1 MVSAAERKTRHV
13 WHSQP
18 DERYGATKSGGSGRQ
33 QPCAKQDKDARP
45 TDLNAQVRG
54 VTFAKQQGVQ
64 GFTRS
69 SAAINPPKVQSAKKG
84 RRVLETE
91 LKSPMPHMT

>member
-1 MVSAAERKTRHV
+1 MVSATERKTRHV

-18 DERYGATKSGGSGRQ
+18 DKRYGATKSGGSGRQ

-64 GFTRS
+64 GLHKEQRS
-69 SAAINPPKVQSAKKG
+69 NQPA
-84 RRVLETE
+84 
-91 LKSPMPHMT
+91 